1 MYSCC
6 TDGLVVWHL
15 FFLILCWIYKTLKTL
30 KMTGIC
36 SIVLCH
42 HAITQII
49 IWIHFDLLYV
59 KFTHHAKTYMLT
71 LPETTP
77 ISWSP
82 IWVTK
87 SQVMS
92 FSVHNLFQIYPIFS
106 QNLNFLRCIVQFD
119 SECRKGGFPWT
130 VNAYF

>member
-1 MYSCC
+1 MLS
-6 TDGLVVWHL
+6 
-15 FFLILCWIYKTLKTL
+15 
-30 KMTGIC
+30 
-36 SIVLCH
+36 
-42 HAITQII
+42 ITQIF

-71 LPETTP
+71 LLETTP

-119 SECRKGGFPWT
+119 SECRKGGFY
-130 VNAYF
+130 VNSERLFLIAVNHEQKNFFFIIDEQK